1 MKYELKEKL
10 LLGGIGYENGRKKG
24 ILKMKESSKI
34 IKYPHFIQSKPCG
47 IDKFDG
53 QSQKRLTEAIANYI
67 ISSDNENNPYA
78 LSRIIGLEGNW
89 GSGKSN
95 VIIQLKEFLKEKY
108 YFFEYDTWG
117 NQEELQRRAFI
128 ELITD
133 KLINDNI
140 LKKEKWEEKLNDLLA
155 KRVVRLNKKSPKFS
169 VGALFAILALVL
181 TPITKF
187 IAEHLEKDKIIKNIW
202 LITGISFGFIILSII
217 IWLILMIFF
226 KNMRNIGFLLQISK
240 NENTETENHE
250 TINEDEPTVRK
261 FKAWMKEI
269 SDHIGNNKK
278 TKKLIVVFD
287 NMDRL
292 SAEKVKEVWSSIH
305 TFFSEEGFE
314 NIWAIIPFDEKHLS
328 CAFGETE
335 KSIMLTKHFIS
346 KTFPIVYRVTPPVIT
361 DFKNIFNT
369 FFEDAFEKTESENQ
383 EDINRIFRLEN
394 PTATIRDIIIFINHL
409 VALKSIWKNE
419 INILPMAIFVIKK
432 DIILDKPVDMILSG
446 DYLDEKIIKIITNYD
461 DLQKNISALVYGIL
475 PDEAEQIPISKYI
488 EDCLNLDKKYNIN
501 KYITHKHFLPVLED
515 KINNSDIPLD
525 TLITVLSQLST
536 EFENQN
542 KNNMLRLWD
551 NIAKRK
557 IQEPLEKQI
566 FDNIYKILLSH
577 SSKNYQ
583 QNIIRFLCNQFQLFK
598 DFNGELYYDAIN
610 TLDVFLDQNNIENNI
625 ENYINEVE
633 KSPAIFV
640 SYVVASET
648 NYKKY
653 KIKTNSKQ
661 LDDYISNLIPDSLI
675 ETEFFNFL
683 INDETY
689 NFELTFQKIQD
700 TIKQDTQG
708 TIINANNFKT
718 ILDTYKLLSKK
729 KPLPVQLNTNQRTN
743 IWNNLVSKTTTIEYL
758 EIVTIQIAN
767 FVNVT
772 GTFNEKQ
779 IKIIAENIEYYANYG
794 NLLNNCINS
803 NITLLN
809 QVLNY
814 LTKNSVGTSRMTI
827 KEILPLFDQ
836 IKERIQVT
844 EQELLIK
851 LNGWSESAKEITK
864 DEIQTLIQSPH
875 FFLNSIN
882 IKNELTEH
890 LNKIVI
896 EALCEVPCDSL
907 YQKKGKPTDYWMNI
921 IKYFIETDYIK
932 VLPDNLT
939 EFGKKIL
946 TDIAAGNENFP
957 ISEVFQKIID
967 KLDKKKTAAHIKDI
981 RNEFCNGIYTMNTQ
995 IFIFFESWFKEQGD
1009 LFSRS
1014 AEVVHNIIEPVI
1026 SDTDCLNIIIS
1037 KSDYY
1042 SKIINK
1048 AGDDATDIKS
1058 KIEKIFETNKEA
1070 KFIEFARKI
1079 GLELK

>member
-1 MKYELKEKL
+1 MKD
-10 LLGGIGYENGRKKG
+10 
-24 ILKMKESSKI
+24 SFKI
-34 IKYPHFIQSKPCG
+34 INYPHFIQSKPCG

-67 ISSDNENNPYA
+67 ISSDNENNPHT
-78 LSRIIGLEGNW
+78 LSRIIGLEGSW

-95 VIIQLKEFLKEKY
+95 VIIQLKESLKEKY
-108 YFFEYDTWG
+108 CFFEYDTWG
-117 NQEELQRRAFI
+117 HQEDLQRRSFI

-133 KLINDNI
+133 KLIKDNI

-155 KRVVRLNKKSPKFS
+155 KRVIRLNKRLPQFTI
-169 VGALFAILALVL
+169 GALWTTIALVL

-187 IAEHLEKDKIIKNIW
+187 IAEHLEKAKIIKNIW
-202 LITGISFGFIILSII
+202 LATIIAYGLIVLSVF
-217 IWLILMIFF
+217 IWLILMFF
-226 KNMRNIGFLLQISK
+226 KKDMRNIGFLLQISK
-240 NENTETENHE
+240 SENIETKNYE

-269 SDHIGNNKK
+269 SDHIGKNNKIQ
-278 TKKLIVVFD
+278 KLIVIFD

-292 SAEKVKEVWSSIH
+292 PAEKVKEVWSSIH
-305 TFFSEEGFE
+305 TFFSEDGFE

-328 CAFGETE
+328 CAFGEIEE
-335 KSIMLTKHFIS
+335 KVILTKHFIS

-361 DFKNIFNT
+361 DFKNIFNR
-369 FFEDAFEKTESENQ
+369 FFEDAFEKTEYENQ
-383 EDINRIFRLEN
+383 EDINRIFRLIN

-409 VALKSIWKNE
+409 VALKTIWKNE
-419 INILPMAIFVIKK
+419 INILPMAIFLLKK
-432 DIILDKPVDMILSG
+432 DAILDKPIDMILSG
-446 DYLDEKIIKIITNYD
+446 DYLDDKIRKIVTNYD
-461 DLQKNISALVYGIL
+461 DLQKNISALVYGIP

-488 EDCLNLDKKYNIN
+488 ENCLNSDKEYNIN

-525 TLITVLSQLST
+525 TLITVLSQLSI

-542 KNNMLRLWD
+542 KNNMLHLWD

-557 IQEPLEKQI
+557 MQEHLEKQI

-583 QNIIRFLCNQFQLFK
+583 QNIIHFLCNQFQLFK
-598 DFNGELYYDAIN
+598 DFNGEFYYNAIN

-625 ENYINEVE
+625 ENYINEIE
-633 KSPAIFV
+633 KSPSTFV
-640 SYVVASET
+640 SYVVASKT

-653 KIKTNSKQ
+653 KMKTNPKQ

-689 NFELTFQKIQD
+689 NFEITFQKIQD
-700 TIKQDTQG
+700 TIKKDTQG
-708 TIINANNFKT
+708 TIINVNNFKT
-718 ILDTYKLLSKK
+718 VLDVYKFLSKK
-729 KPLPVQLNTNQRTN
+729 KPFPVQLNTNQRTN
-743 IWNNLVSKTTTIEYL
+743 IWNNLASKTTTIDYL

-767 FVNVT
+767 FVDIT
-772 GTFNEKQ
+772 GTFSVEQ
-779 IKIIAENIEYYANYG
+779 IKKIAENIEYYANYG
-794 NLLNNCINS
+794 DLLKKCINS
-803 NITLLN
+803 NITILI

-814 LTKNSVGTSRMTI
+814 LTKNSVGTSRMAI

-836 IKERIQVT
+836 IKNQIQVN

-851 LNGWSESAKEITK
+851 LNGWSESAKEISK

-875 FFLNSIN
+875 FFQHSII

-907 YQKKGKPTDYWMNI
+907 YQKKGKPADYWMNI

-932 VLPDNLT
+932 SLPDNLT

-957 ISEVFQKIID
+957 ISEVLQKIID
-967 KLDKKKTAAHIKDI
+967 KLDKKKTAAHIKVI
-981 RNEFCNGIYTMNTQ
+981 RNEFCNGIYTMNSQ

-1014 AEVVHNIIEPVI
+1014 AEAVHNIIEPVI
-1026 SDTDCLNIIIS
+1026 NDTDCLNIIIS

-1042 SKIINK
+1042 SKIIND

-1058 KIEKIFETNKEA
+1058 KIEKIFETNKDA
-1070 KFIEFARKI
+1070 KFIEFAHKI